1 MSPGREGGGVAQ
13 HRGVDRVLSEQEGR
27 GQKGVAGG
35 LRAHMLSARSSFG
48 VLVLPTNEAAAAAA
62 EGQGHM
68 AGVMRQRSE
77 CERERGREAV
87 REAGREG
94 KPLPQNSKTRA
105 YL

>member
-1 MSPGREGGGVAQ
+1 M
-13 HRGVDRVLSEQEGR
+13 LSEQEGR
-27 GQKGVAGG
+27 GQDVGGGV

-62 EGQGHM
+62 EGQSHM

-77 CERERGREAV
+77 CERDRGRGAV

>member
-1 MSPGREGGGVAQ
+1 
-13 HRGVDRVLSEQEGR
+13 
-27 GQKGVAGG
+27 
-35 LRAHMLSARSSFG
+35 MLSARSSFG
-48 VLVLPTNEAAAAAA
+48 VLVLPTNEAAAAPAA

-77 CERERGREAV
+77 CERERGREA
-87 REAGREG
+87 GREG

>member
-1 MSPGREGGGVAQ
+1 
-13 HRGVDRVLSEQEGR
+13 
-27 GQKGVAGG
+27 
-35 LRAHMLSARSSFG
+35 MLSARSSFG
-48 VLVLPTNEAAAAAA
+48 VLVLPTNEGAAAAA

-77 CERERGREAV
+77 CEREWGREAV

>member
-27 GQKGVAGG
+27 GQDVGGG

-48 VLVLPTNEAAAAAA
+48 VLVLPTNEAAAAA

-77 CERERGREAV
+77 CERERGRKAV